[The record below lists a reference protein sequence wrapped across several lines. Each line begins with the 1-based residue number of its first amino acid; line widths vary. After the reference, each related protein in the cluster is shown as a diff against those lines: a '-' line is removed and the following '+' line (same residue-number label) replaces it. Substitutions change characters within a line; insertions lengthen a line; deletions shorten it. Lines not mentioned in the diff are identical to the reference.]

1 MDSPSLNTASP
12 RLSSE
17 MKNQKL
23 SISLSLAVGFLMLAG
38 KWYAYLRTGSAA
50 IFSDAA
56 ESVVHIIAV
65 GFAAY
70 SMWLSFKPADKTHP
84 YGHDRI
90 TFFSAGFEGSM
101 IILAAL
107 IILYEAISKWVAG
120 LALEN
125 LNEGALFVAA
135 AAGINGILGVYLVWQ
150 GKRYGSLILIA
161 NGKHVLTDV
170 WTSAGVII
178 GLFLVLWT
186 GWLPFDPILA
196 ILVALNILWSG
207 GKLVRMSVG
216 GLMDEGNPELERRI
230 LGILEQ
236 ETQARGL
243 LYHEVRCR
251 NTGAAFWMEFHLLF
265 PANTTIEN
273 AHWKATEIEE
283 AIKTSF
289 GQPVN
294 IITHLEPAEKHDE
307 THNRLKSYNKEA
319 DSE

>member
-1 MDSPSLNTASP
+1 MDSPILPNTVSP
-12 RLSSE
+12 HSPAE
-17 MKNQKL
+17 MNNQKRA
-23 SISLSLAVGFLMLAG
+23 IMLSLAVGFLMLAG
-38 KWYAYLRTGSAA
+38 KWYAFLRTGSAA
-50 IFSDAA
+50 ILSDAA
-56 ESVVHIIAV
+56 ESVVHIMAV
-65 GFAAY
+65 AFAAY
-70 SMWLSFKPADKTHP
+70 SLWLSFKPADESHP

-107 IILYEAISKWVAG
+107 VILYEAITRWLAG

-125 LNEGALFVAA
+125 LDEGTIYVAA
-135 AAGINGILGVYLVWQ
+135 AATINGILGAYLVWQ
-150 GKRYGSLILIA
+150 GKRYGSMILVA

-170 WTSAGVII
+170 WTSVGVIV
-178 GLFLVLWT
+178 GLLLVLST

-216 GLMDEGNPELERRI
+216 GLMDEGNPELEAHLRE
-230 LGILEQ
+230 ILEH
-236 ETQARGL
+236 ETQSRGL
-243 LYHEVRCR
+243 SYHEVRCR

-265 PANTTIEN
+265 PADTTIED

-307 THNRLKSYNKEA
+307 AHEQVKSSKQ
-319 DSE
+319 